1 MEKKSTKLR
10 KLLQREELLVMVVVG
25 TAHEAQLAEKVG
37 FKALGISGSNTS
49 SQILGLPDAGLI
61 TLTELVEN
69 VERICRA
76 VDLPVRVDCDTGFGN
91 AINVRRTVESVIR
104 AGAAALFI
112 EDQFAPKRC
121 GFVKGETGDPSGGS
135 RGQVPGGSGC

>member
-1 MEKKSTKLR
+1 MEKKSTQLR
-10 KLLQREELLVMVVVG
+10 KLLQGEELLVMVVVG

-76 VDLPVRVDCDTGFGN
+76 VDLPVRVDRDTGFGMPLMS
-91 AINVRRTVESVIR
+91 AV
-104 AGAAALFI
+104 L
-112 EDQFAPKRC
+112 
-121 GFVKGETGDPSGGS
+121 
-135 RGQVPGGSGC
+135 